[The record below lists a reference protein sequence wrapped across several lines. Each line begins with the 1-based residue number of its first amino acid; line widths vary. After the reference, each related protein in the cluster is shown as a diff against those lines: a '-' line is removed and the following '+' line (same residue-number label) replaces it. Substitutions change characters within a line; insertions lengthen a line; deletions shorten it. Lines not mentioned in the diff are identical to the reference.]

1 MVWLK
6 ELHSL
11 PWEWWLVELEVSISS
26 NLGVRSVP
34 AKAAKRGG
42 EHTWFFWDDTSLG
55 WSVLSPFQHRCPRT
69 PDGSLHTGV
78 LWMDLCVS
86 RKNFKDPE
94 FQWSGNNLGEKGA
107 GISKEGARKTGKHM
121 PWDAPVFIKL
131 SKVQSMQCIV
141 KLRSIFCFD
150 TIKQSR
156 EVNTVK
162 LTVYIC
168 FLKLPVSLFAL
179 LIYIQVVPFPPSSF
193 LSLYY
198 YFFN

>member
-1 MVWLK
+1 MPPHPRWFTSHRGLVNGFMCVQK
-6 ELHSL
+6 ELRG
-11 PWEWWLVELEVSISS
+11 PRVPM
-26 NLGVRSVP
+26 VR
-34 AKAAKRGG
+34 KQCGRKGG
-42 EHTWFFWDDTSLG
+42 RH
-55 WSVLSPFQHRCPRT
+55 
-69 PDGSLHTGV
+69 
-78 LWMDLCVS
+78 
-86 RKNFKDPE
+86 FK
-94 FQWSGNNLGEKGA
+94 GR
-107 GISKEGARKTGKHM
+107 SKEDWQTYATGC
-121 PWDAPVFIKL
+121 PVFIKL

-141 KLRSIFCFD
+141 KLPLIFCFD

-179 LIYIQVVPFPPSSF
+179 LIYIQVVPFSPSSS

>member
-1 MVWLK
+1 MPPQPRWFASHKSLVNGFMCVQEELRGPRVPMVRKQSGRKGGRHFKGRGK
-6 ELHSL
+6 ED
-11 PWEWWLVELEVSISS
+11 W
-26 NLGVRSVP
+26 
-34 AKAAKRGG
+34 
-42 EHTWFFWDDTSLG
+42 
-55 WSVLSPFQHRCPRT
+55 Q
-69 PDGSLHTGV
+69 
-78 LWMDLCVS
+78 LWTQS
-86 RKNFKDPE
+86 
-94 FQWSGNNLGEKGA
+94 
-107 GISKEGARKTGKHM
+107 SKEDYATGC
-121 PWDAPVFIKL
+121 PVFIKL

-141 KLRSIFCFD
+141 KLPSIFCFD

-179 LIYIQVVPFPPSSF
+179 LIYIQVVPFSPHSF